1 VSAIN
6 LSEKLST
13 FSDHWSP
20 KIISAYNDNDV
31 MLVKVQGEFNWH
43 SHADTDDFFFVLKGQ
58 IVIEMKEGDVTLNAG
73 EMYVV
78 PAGVE
83 HRPVA
88 KEEAHLLLIEPKNTP
103 NTGDPSTAATKVEI

>member
-1 VSAIN
+1 
-6 LSEKLST
+6 
-13 FSDHWSP
+13 
-20 KIISAYNDNDV
+20 

-43 SHADTDDFFFVLKGQ
+43 SHADTDDFFLVLKGQ
-58 IVIEMKEGDVTLNAG
+58 IIIEMKEGDITLNAG

-88 KEEAHLLLIEPKNTP
+88 KEEAHLLLIEPKETP
-103 NTGDPSTAATKVEI
+103 NTGDPSTAVTKVEI